1 MIKGSTHQEDRAILK
16 VCAPNRTGKYVKQKL
31 IKLNGKIDKLTVI
44 VEASTLLSQ
53 QLIELDENQQEDRIN
68 TITQQDLINI
78 YITLANNSRIHI
90 LLSAQRTYAKTNHIL
105 GHRNLK
111 INESKNWFFEKS
123 TKLTNL

>member
-1 MIKGSTHQEDRAILK
+1 M
-16 VCAPNRTGKYVKQKL
+16 KQKL
-31 IKLNGKIDKLTVI
+31 IKLNGKIDKLTVV

-90 LLSAQRTYAKTNHIL
+90 LLSAQRTYTKTNYIL